1 MSPGA
6 RHGASSNDSPT
17 GSQAQEAEEFLA
29 RHPDIEAI
37 DIMLVDANGIGRG
50 KMIRR
55 HELLSLYNAGRH
67 LPVSILGLDVTGE
80 DVEETG
86 LVWSVGDADRIAW
99 PIPGTLRPMPWTS
112 PPRAQ
117 VLLSLFELDG
127 TPMAAD
133 PRHALLRQC
142 AALKARGLTAAAA
155 FELEF
160 FLFDAE
166 RDKDGAPRAASALI
180 DGKPSRYTQV
190 YGLDKLDGMQPLF
203 ADIYQAARAQ
213 EIPLETLISEYAP
226 GQYELTL
233 HYRHDIVQAADD
245 LVLLKRLVRSVA
257 RRHQVT
263 ACFMAKPLAD
273 CAGSGMH
280 LHVSL
285 ADAAGNV
292 FAAGTPEQNEPLRHA
307 IGGLLRH
314 MPDSMLV
321 FAPHANSWRR
331 FVAQSYAPL
340 APTWGI
346 NNRSVALR
354 VPAGPAGARRFEHRV
369 SGVDANP
376 YLVAASVLAGVDA
389 GLAGRIDPGPPVV
402 GNGYEG
408 NTARATDMPPD
419 WRSAIER
426 AQNSAFLRQALGE
439 GLQRSFVAVKRAEYL
454 RVNRT
459 VSELDYRLYLDQI

>member
-1 MSPGA
+1 V
-6 RHGASSNDSPT
+6 SPT
-17 GSQAQEAEEFLA
+17 GAHLEEAREFLA
-29 RHPDIEAI
+29 RHPDVESI
-37 DIMLVDANGIGRG
+37 DIVLVDANGIGRG

-55 HELLSLYNAGRH
+55 HELESLYSGGRH

-99 PIPGTLRPMPWTS
+99 PIPGTLKPMPWTS

-117 VLLSLFELDG
+117 VLLALFELDG

-133 PRHALLRQC
+133 PRHAMLRQI
-142 AALKARGLTAAAA
+142 AALQARGLRAAAA

-160 FLFDAE
+160 FLFDAA
-166 RDKDGAPRAASALI
+166 RGPGGAPQAAAALL

-213 EIPLETLISEYAP
+213 DIPLETLISEYAP

-233 HYRHDIVQAADD
+233 HYRDDIAQAADD
-245 LVLLKRLVRSVA
+245 LVMLKRLVRSVA

-285 ADAAGNV
+285 NDANGENV
-292 FAAGTPEQNEPLRHA
+292 FAEREAGTVNETLRHA
-307 IGGLLRH
+307 VGGLLRH
-314 MPDSMLV
+314 MADSMLV

-331 FVAQSYAPL
+331 FVANSYAPL
-340 APTWGI
+340 APTWGT
-346 NNRSVALR
+346 NNRSVAVR
-354 VPAGPAGARRFEHRV
+354 VPAGPVKARRFEHRV
-369 SGVDANP
+369 AGVDANP
-376 YLVAASVLAGVDA
+376 YLIAATVLAGVEA
-389 GLAGRIDPGPPVV
+389 GLARHVDPGDAVV
-402 GNGYEG
+402 GNGYE
-408 NTARATDMPPD
+408 TAAARAAGMPAD
-419 WRSAIER
+419 WRSAMEQAR
-426 AQNSAFLRQALGE
+426 QSAFLREALGE
-439 GLQRSFVAVKRAEYL
+439 GLHRSFTAVKQSEYL
-454 RVNRT
+454 RVSRA
-459 VSELDYRLYLDQI
+459 VSELDYRLYFDSI

>member
-1 MSPGA
+1 M
-6 RHGASSNDSPT
+6 NPT
-17 GSQAQEAEEFLA
+17 GAQVEEAESFLA

-37 DIMLVDANGIGRG
+37 DIVLIDANGIGRG

-55 HELLSLYNAGRH
+55 HELGSLFRSGRH

-80 DVEETG
+80 DVEDTG

-99 PIPGTLRPMPWTS
+99 PIPGTLKPMPWTT

-127 TPMAAD
+127 APMAAD

-142 AALKARGLTAAAA
+142 AALKARGLAAAAA

-160 FLFDAE
+160 FLFDTARGE
-166 RDKDGAPRAASALI
+166 DGRPRAAAALI
-180 DGKPSRYTQV
+180 DGKPSHYTQV

-213 EIPLETLISEYAP
+213 DIPLETLISEYAP

-233 HYRHDIVQAADD
+233 HYRNDIAQAAID
-245 LVLLKRLVRSVA
+245 LVCLKRLVRSVA

-285 ADAAGNV
+285 ADTSGQNV
-292 FAAGTPEQNEPLRHA
+292 FACGEPETNPPLRHA

-331 FVAQSYAPL
+331 FVTQSYAPL
-340 APTWGI
+340 APSWGI
-346 NNRSVALR
+346 NNRSVAVR
-354 VPAGPAGARRFEHRV
+354 VPAGPASARRFEHRV
-369 SGVDANP
+369 AGVDANP
-376 YLVAASVLAGVDA
+376 YLVAAAVLAAVES
-389 GLAGRIDPGPPVV
+389 GLAERIDPGPAVI
-402 GNGYEG
+402 GNGYESAA
-408 NTARATDMPPD
+408 ARATDMPPD

-426 AQNSAFLRQALGE
+426 AHASAFLRRALGE
-439 GLQRSFVAVKRAEYL
+439 GLHRSFIAVKRAEYL
-454 RVNRT
+454 RVSRA
-459 VSELDYRLYLDQI
+459 VGELDYRLYLDQV